1 MEDILNEIQNEYLKY
16 IIIKLQKEN
25 FEKQKIE
32 NNQILIDDI
41 NLLLEYIIDIAYW
54 NGEENTNKIENNLNK
69 IVNPYR
75 IIKNC
80 DFIKYSEAQIVL
92 NWIYDCIVCLAD
104 ECKQNHYMV
113 LNLINEE
120 LFINRINSLPSIIN
134 FIESFE
140 VDKDILEY
148 LDDKLKTFNLT
159 REYLNANP
167 NIELILKEIKAKIDN
182 AKRQIECVSIDELT
196 NKLNNL

>member
-16 IIIKLQKEN
+16 IITEL
-25 FEKQKIE
+25 EKQKIK
-32 NNQILIDDI
+32 NGQILIDDI
-41 NLLLEYIIDIAYW
+41 NLLLVYIIDIAYW

-69 IVNPYR
+69 IENPYR

-80 DFIKYSEAQIVL
+80 EFIKYCEAQIVL
-92 NWIYDCIVCLAD
+92 NWIYESIVCLAD
-104 ECKQNHYMV
+104 ECKQNLNMV
-113 LNLINEE
+113 LNPINEE
-120 LFINRINSLPSIIN
+120 LFISRINSLPSIIN

-148 LDDKLKTFNLT
+148 LDDKLRTFNLT
-159 REYLNANP
+159 REYLNVNP
-167 NIELILKEIKAKIDN
+167 NIELILNEIKNKINN
-182 AKRQIECVSIDELT
+182 AKQQIECVSIDELT